1 MASDLEE
8 LLHRIRT
15 GQISQDDHDTLE
27 RHLTFDSMVP
37 GARNRAAYGIHLRHH
52 GNAGYYVH
60 LDLNDFGRINKE
72 HGEDVGDQ
80 ALRGA
85 GAVITAAAKPRAGRV
100 FRKGGDEF
108 VAWFLRPED
117 AEMFAHDVKKGL
129 DAHGRVGSQALSASI
144 GIGRGRQQAEAAQ
157 MRAKS
162 TLYTTDPATGVRIPN
177 FVASNLPTVVHNA
190 LQEPAPGGWREAE
203 DNIKQLQGG
212 GARTAPDVMHMAI
225 PGAAVGMQ
233 YPMTTYKHAAPAGY
247 KDETKTLAKQD
258 MPPHPVLHG
267 GRPFV
272 MMTAENPCYDVHN
285 KGGMTALA
293 EELKRHGYEHQAIGG
308 FYNSPEQSFLIYDM
322 PMEHADKLAKDFGQE
337 SFMYSNGKDR
347 PAMVF
352 ANGTKAGMALPTT
365 DTRASDSPF
374 DNYYSVLPT
383 IGGKPLYVQMVL
395 DDEAK
400 MHPARQ
406 LHPTKGSHPV
416 AYPWH
421 DDGTETLQPENL
433 PTIGGQKL
441 GKAEGNDQAAGV
453 GVSTFKDIT
462 APYGTTTPGTKTN
475 IRFYDYRP
483 FEDQIDALAKKHGYE
498 FKFFG
503 GKYGNVDL
511 KKDNY
516 NTGKIMI
523 YDPTPGSGGDF
534 GEEAYTRSWRKIHEL
549 AHAMTYKD
557 LNAKYG
563 EGRRIGKLGHHR
575 TPHEARRAVEWEW
588 LVAAKQRQLGEQIGH
603 HVSDEAFA
611 KETNTVMADAVHRA
625 IHGTFTE
632 PGDEG
637 FTPHD
642 KIVPLETSLGIVSAH
657 QAVMGLGDHETLKM
671 KKQKANENVQPLSE
685 AKVG

>member
-1 MASDLEE
+1 MATDLET
-8 LLHRIRT
+8 LLHRIRA
-15 GQISQDDHDTLE
+15 GKISQDDHDVLE
-27 RHLTFDSMVP
+27 RHLTQDAMVP
-37 GARNRAAYGIHLRHH
+37 GARNRAAYGIHLSHH
-52 GNAGYYVH
+52 GNAGIYVH

-72 HGEDVGDQ
+72 QGEDVGDA

-85 GAVITAAAKPRAGRV
+85 GAVIVNAAKPRAGRV

-108 VAWFLRPED
+108 SAWFLRPEE

-129 DAHGRVGSQALSASI
+129 EAHGRVGNQALSASI
-144 GIGRGRQQAEAAQ
+144 GIGRGRQQAEDAQ
-157 MRAKS
+157 RRAKS
-162 TLYTTDPATGVRIPN
+162 SLYTVDPATGARVPN
-177 FVASNLPTVVHNA
+177 FVASALPSVIHNA

-203 DNIKQLQGG
+203 DHLKQLKA
-212 GARTAPDVMHMAI
+212 GARLTPDLMQTAI
-225 PGAAVGMQ
+225 PGVSVGMN
-233 YPMTTYKHAAPAGY
+233 YPLSSYKHAAPNGY
-247 KDETKTLAKQD
+247 RDSTQTLAKQD
-258 MPPHPVLHG
+258 QPPYPVLHG

-272 MMTAENPCYDVHN
+272 MMTAQNPCYATHSD
-285 KGGMTALA
+285 GGMPALA
-293 EELKRHGYEHQAIGG
+293 DELKRAGYEHQQIGG

-322 PMEHADKLAKDFGQE
+322 PMEHADQLAKKFGQE

-352 ANGTKAGMALPTT
+352 ANGTKAGLALPTT
-365 DTRASDSPF
+365 ETRASASPF

-383 IGGKPLYVQMVL
+383 TAGQPMYVQMVL

-400 MHPARQ
+400 MYPARQ
-406 LHPTKGSHPV
+406 LDGSKSKHPV

-421 DDGTETLQPENL
+421 DDGTETLAPEGQPA
-433 PTIGGQKL
+433 KL

-453 GVSTFKDIT
+453 GVSTFKAIT
-462 APYGTTTPGTKTN
+462 APFGNTVPGTKTTL
-475 IRFYDYRP
+475 RYYDYRP
-483 FEDQIDALAKKHGYE
+483 FEAAIDALAKKHGYE

-511 KKDNY
+511 KRDNY

-549 AHAMTYKD
+549 AHAMTYGD

-588 LVAAKQRQLGEQIGH
+588 LTAAKQRQLGESIGH

-611 KETNTVMADAVHRA
+611 RETNTVMADAVHRA
-625 IHGTFTE
+625 VHGTFTE

-642 KIVPLETSLGIVSAH
+642 KTVPLETALGIVSAH
-657 QAVMGLGDHETLKM
+657 QAALGLGDHDTLKTLRAR
-671 KKQKANENVQPLSE
+671 QAAVQPTPVE
-685 AKVG
+685 PTKA